1 MLKLEGSV
9 CIEASQEATWTV
21 LADIEN
27 IVDWSEMVQSAK
39 ARVKFPQVWALNALA
54 PLTIK

>member
-1 MLKLEGSV
+1 MLKLKGSV
-9 CIEASQEATWTV
+9 CIEASQETTWKV

-39 ARVKFPQVWALNALA
+39 KLG
-54 PLTIK
+54 